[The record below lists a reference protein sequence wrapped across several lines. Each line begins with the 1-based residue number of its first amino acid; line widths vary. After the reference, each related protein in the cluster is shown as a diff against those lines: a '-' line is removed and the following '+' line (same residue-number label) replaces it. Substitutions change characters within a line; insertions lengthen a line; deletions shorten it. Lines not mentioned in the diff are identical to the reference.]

1 MLKLKAK
8 QKEKD
13 ELNKFLNDSWYFIFC
28 FIT

>member
-13 ELNKFLNDSWYFIFC
+13 ELNKFLNDSWYSIFC
-28 FIT
+28 MIT